1 MRNFKLLYATLFVLS
16 FANCVQKSSKKTVI
30 VRLNVAGN
38 TDIKSVGMRGAE
50 KPLSWD
56 NDLELKPIIKDTLY
70 EGSFSVV
77 TGYKFTEGKF
87 TVNGNFEL
95 KNKDNR
101 RIVFTEK
108 DTTIYQAKFNLNAK

>member
-1 MRNFKLLYATLFVLS
+1 MRNFNLLYATLFVVS
-16 FANCVQKSSKKTVI
+16 FASCVQKSSKKTVI
-30 VRLNVAGN
+30 VRLNVGGN

-70 EGSFSVV
+70 EGSFSIV

-87 TVNGNFEL
+87 TINGNFEL
-95 KNKDNR
+95 NDKDNR
-101 RIVFTEK
+101 RIVFSEK
-108 DTTIYQAKFNLNAK
+108 DTTIYEAIYNVNTK